1 MKSRGRSGARDGP
14 SSSQVC
20 FKCGSND
27 HWARECP
34 KMDYG
39 PSNPKKRNLGAYA
52 YGAWTCNDPGSY
64 RDEECSPDTC
74 QVDLLRVAAVSPVQ
88 DDDECEAHAAL
99 LVHLKV
105 SVFWTVVQPLPLVAL
120 IVQRPCSPRVTNMI
134 LEFERLIRLVV
145 AHPTLEMVLH
155 QRLLP
160 CPDSLSEMVLLV
172 TSGSLCIC
180 SWISRNRLR

>member
-1 MKSRGRSGARDGP
+1 MVRGHATILTVLVMRSVLQTR
-14 SSSQVC
+14 
-20 FKCGSND
+20 F
-27 HWARECP
+27 
-34 KMDYG
+34 
-39 PSNPKKRNLGAYA
+39 L
-52 YGAWTCNDPGSY
+52 WTPC
-64 RDEECSPDTC
+64 
-74 QVDLLRVAAVSPVQ
+74 VLLQS
-88 DDDECEAHAAL
+88 L
-99 LVHLKV
+99 LSKTTMSVKPMLHFWWHLKV
-105 SVFWTVVQPLPLVAL
+105 SVFWTLVQPLPLVAL

-145 AHPTLEMVLH
+145 DKTLEMVLH